1 MIESQ
6 QEDPTSEK
14 ESRTQE
20 SCVDDI
26 VSEDK
31 SDTILYIY
39 GEKHAIESEKEPGLM
54 SKLKRTLR
62 NFRYRKSP
70 GGQQTIRKVK
80 DHYRNK
86 DHAKELNKKDVLKY
100 QSGSHG
106 HDVLSE
112 YLSSPGGKSSLKK
125 AASRYQSSLA
135 GKSSLKEAASRY
147 QSSLAGKSSL
157 KEAASRYESSLAGKS
172 SRKEASSRYQS
183 SLAGKSSLKK
193 AASRYESSLAGKSS
207 RKEASCRYESSFAG
221 KSSRKEASSKYRS
234 APEFKEK
241 RKDYEHS
248 KKENFSQSRR
258 TKYRRNRLF
267 EEFEEEF
274 EDDIDYCLTRKEAM
288 KQIRKHT
295 TRNGKKLRFLLHKER
310 IKGFRKSV
318 FLPNISYI
326 SRKGTFRTKSFMR
339 SKSKLMWKNAVNRVM
354 TENLN
359 DFLAND
365 IINEWYPS
373 LNFKRNNQYKKK
385 FIASQLQRRILNCRD
400 LWIKILYG
408 RCHKLNLTSEQ
419 LINEEKLDISE
430 EKRFDSILG
439 FKCHRKG
446 VEPRFPVYSFIS
458 GKPFKFRY
466 NKSSKKSR
474 EELRKSERCTK
485 DCIPAGGSEVN
496 RFKDYLARCRNL
508 DVRNCRKFVQ
518 ASNKCGNFKG
528 NEMYS
533 LKVGHRNHPES
544 CLRSEAK
551 NKCSSDLVL
560 LRKLSVH
567 YKNARTL
574 YKAVNEMKTADQF
587 VSDLDTATATGDIEY
602 LLKLL
607 QYEPPIAV
615 KTFEVER
622 PQEVIN
628 EQYMEETFPEQ
639 YLEFLTSIN
648 ANHTVPCI
656 SCRRLTEDDP
666 KKCKTITSRWKK
678 VNIVNSEYMF
688 LLRYLQ
694 SDEWLRMGGVYV
706 DSLVGKRICNYC
718 HSKMEKG
725 EVPRISVRNGMNE
738 GIVPIQIAD
747 LSQFECMFI
756 RQISMFQTFLKLGPS
771 VGNRPNNEK
780 MSAVKGFSV
789 HIPVPIQVNA
799 KQLAGELPGL
809 LNPKTF
815 IVLHGLP
822 NKDRKVWQTLINVDK
837 VITALKWLVKNNPL
851 YESIKVP
858 TKGEILDMMC
868 EADSDIEDGEGAI
881 PTDSFD
887 SFDRCGENGKKDEDI
902 SDTSPTLSSAE
913 SIIEPSTKRARHKN
927 SNTSDDIGISLPEML
942 PTDNKE
948 DPADLNDEFLERLC
962 ELDMSS
968 NDDNLESNSSLFGLS
983 STSTRSAISSNNSSS
998 MEISFDDVPFK
1009 SSDSEMS
1016 VDESKCRDKG
1026 GDGHIKPLKIVASVD
1041 FKDMELGIENE
1052 DPSFKNIW
1060 KFSATVSDEEMV
1072 RIKEIS
1078 SCSNRRKVI
1087 ALKCVVHM
1095 ARLLISNGS
1104 LCFRCHRDVRNYR
1117 DQIIQLLRSG
1127 NTTLGYQL
1135 LNIEAILTAF
1145 SKMRTA
1151 LLAEDDSIKTNKC
1164 GFCVQSKISYHPFR
1178 KKARR
1183 NTKGSVKTVSN
1194 NHQLRASWGANFF
1207 FNTKVKTLSL
1217 LDSMKEERQMCDGCY
1232 DEIEEKSSKGISHFS
1247 KPSRSLSLKIR
1258 KRAAT
1263 VYDSHCEVQGL
1274 YAKAND
1280 DEVFS
1285 AGICVKCDQ
1294 HITICRD
1301 ILDMRFEELELRG
1314 EEKKSCS
1321 GVSNVHE
1328 VIGLKNE
1335 GETRLCTEIFPDP
1348 LKISAEER
1356 AHFRSKNLV
1365 YSENILDHIGTAL
1378 VKSLHCKHCKK
1389 HLKATIAAFK
1399 RLMKYK
1405 KPSPENQ
1412 PVNLEDCDISV
1423 LNSLDVFYSERLSSS
1438 LFHGRCFKCEK
1449 SLELIGG
1456 GTESSDD
1463 SSDMTSASGS
1473 SAKISSAEEEYSS
1486 PNIFFEND
1494 DGDKKG
1500 PKKMMEEMTEE
1511 DYKNLI
1517 EEFTVTGMDILD
1529 DNPELMD
1536 DLYRLLRL
1544 DDDPVDLSDTKLD
1557 LLAFPEIFSWGVGG
1571 RRGFRGEE
1579 AKPLQ
1584 YEKSR
1589 LMSSNGPTRRNIQH
1603 LFHLAGEN
1611 ERRKIRSSI
1620 FATLKNVQGMGNL
1633 DAASLL
1639 NKIKMKDPALLKR
1652 INKVLRLVPN
1662 TQAYWESARAKLKAQ
1677 IEKFGPPTFFAT
1689 FSPNEYDW
1697 EDLLQH
1703 LKDANSDISN
1713 VDDLSPSALLNKDP
1727 VLTSTYIHKRFDA
1740 LLKFIIDAEPLGKV
1754 NSYFVRHEY
1763 QSRGTVHFHTFFW
1776 IDKSPLIGKSSDAEV
1791 ASFIQKHIT
1800 CRIPDPVNEATLS
1813 DVVGSYQDH
1822 SCRSYCL
1829 RTFKEAHNS
1838 SKAKN
1843 TSASSTKS
1851 KTKVACRFGFPRPK
1865 SKKFILHDV
1874 LSSVIGRKTKQMK
1887 QRLYD
1892 LPRTEEERRV
1902 NDYNS
1907 ILSFLWKGNM
1917 DIQFLAEDSYSIT
1930 QYVTKYITKGETSV
1944 LDIDEADLK
1953 DLSKTSYQNLSKFAF
1968 QLLKSREMG
1977 AHEAADRILQN
1988 NGELWRSS
1996 ETFVWLPTTTPDRRT
2011 RVIRSLN
2018 ELKNQ
2023 EPDSTNI
2030 FFDDWVH
2037 VFYPNRPRTKDFEN
2051 MSLYDFVS
2059 RYEKV
2064 IGKPEK
2070 LEKEEKEK
2078 YIKVKDESG
2087 KYLRTLQR
2095 RKKEPVIYHHNYSV
2109 KTDPELFYYSMLA
2122 LYKPWRDEADIASS
2136 HDKYSDAFF
2145 DAVEDFSQLKEMSS
2159 KKINIEKAR
2168 EKMEKEAEE
2177 KMAASGTAT
2186 PSQAEDDID
2195 LGNQG
2200 LRSGLNDYEIV
2211 NDRSTIKS
2219 HEELESFVKT
2229 LNIDQKRVYD
2239 KATKHIEHMV
2249 RHRDKECVGKD
2260 CSRPLNLYVSGFGGT
2275 GKSYLIKAL
2284 QGYLWVQ
2291 KNLFDESTDIALTA
2305 PTGLAAANVGGQTLH
2320 SLFSL
2325 PVEHGEKLP
2334 KYTALKKNSM
2344 QQTRTVLKDL
2354 ALLVI
2359 DEISMVSAEMMMS
2372 INLRLQEIFGADEL
2386 FGGKTVIVFGDL
2398 LQLPPVHGKRPF
2410 QDLSGDDV
2418 HNLTSG
2424 LRIPS
2429 HLWGNFEY
2437 DELTINQRQKGE
2449 ENEKWSSMLGRIR
2462 IGRQSQDDI
2471 NLLQERLIPVRHCEL
2486 PSQHLDQIVDYFLSL
2501 QKQFPA
2507 TVCLL
2512 PKRNMM
2518 ESFNMTVMK
2527 KLFPTAIKIEA
2538 DDDVDGRT
2546 KADKKRALD
2555 AVLKIDRLGDSRNT
2569 ADLEKCLLLS
2579 EGVRIMLRKNIDTAK
2594 GLVNGAM
2601 GIVKEIVRHS
2611 NDPNSAIE
2619 KLLVEFDGIDGVVA
2633 ITRDTRKVKLFE
2645 DSYLHRRQFPISTG
2659 YALTI
2664 HKAQGMSLSHV
2675 FCDLGCMIFA
2685 TGQIYVALS
2694 RCKTLDGLHLVNF
2707 DESRITVDRLAINE
2721 YVRLKSKPII
2731 AAGITLKTDDQP
2743 ESSKKGKKRHTK
2755 KKNERIWYETDAAK
2769 KAKATVNDTLRND
2782 KKDQSKA
2789 RKKKQADIPKKK
2801 KPSTERNSSLTVANI
2816 SAHINQIYVGIPAE
2830 YIPTADILSGAEM
2843 LLTYRRA
2850 LVPGYRGNSRDSFI
2864 SRSALELD
2872 PDPYNIR
2879 QATDLW
2885 LTGSTI
2891 TKYITVIKDDLAAE
2905 IGGTTLYNMGPY
2917 CGGYRRE
2924 GRHQA
2929 GLLGDY
2935 VKNTFGERPFTRLRY
2950 SLFYFPSHFISN
2962 SLNLFNN

>member
-1 MIESQ
+1 
-6 QEDPTSEK
+6 
-14 ESRTQE
+14 
-20 SCVDDI
+20 
-26 VSEDK
+26 
-31 SDTILYIY
+31 
-39 GEKHAIESEKEPGLM
+39 M

-241 RKDYEHS
+241 RKDYEDS

-694 SDEWLRMGGVYV
+694 SDEWLRMGGLYV

-1026 GDGHIKPLKIVASVD
+1026 GDGHIKPLKIVASV
-1041 FKDMELGIENE
+1041 
-1052 DPSFKNIW
+1052 
-1060 KFSATVSDEEMV
+1060 V
-1072 RIKEIS
+1072 
-1078 SCSNRRKVI
+1078 
-1087 ALKCVVHM
+1087 
-1095 ARLLISNGS
+1095 
-1104 LCFRCHRDVRNYR
+1104 
-1117 DQIIQLLRSG
+1117 LRTW
-1127 NTTLGYQL
+1127 NW
-1135 LNIEAILTAF
+1135 A
-1145 SKMRTA
+1145 SKM
-1151 LLAEDDSIKTNKC
+1151 
-1164 GFCVQSKISYHPFR
+1164 KIH
-1178 KKARR
+1178 
-1183 NTKGSVKTVSN
+1183 
-1194 NHQLRASWGANFF
+1194 
-1207 FNTKVKTLSL
+1207 LS
-1217 LDSMKEERQMCDGCY
+1217 
-1232 DEIEEKSSKGISHFS
+1232 
-1247 KPSRSLSLKIR
+1247 
-1258 KRAAT
+1258 
-1263 VYDSHCEVQGL
+1263 
-1274 YAKAND
+1274 
-1280 DEVFS
+1280 
-1285 AGICVKCDQ
+1285 
-1294 HITICRD
+1294 
-1301 ILDMRFEELELRG
+1301 
-1314 EEKKSCS
+1314 
-1321 GVSNVHE
+1321 
-1328 VIGLKNE
+1328 
-1335 GETRLCTEIFPDP
+1335 
-1348 LKISAEER
+1348 
-1356 AHFRSKNLV
+1356 
-1365 YSENILDHIGTAL
+1365 
-1378 VKSLHCKHCKK
+1378 
-1389 HLKATIAAFK
+1389 
-1399 RLMKYK
+1399 
-1405 KPSPENQ
+1405 
-1412 PVNLEDCDISV
+1412 
-1423 LNSLDVFYSERLSSS
+1423 
-1438 LFHGRCFKCEK
+1438 
-1449 SLELIGG
+1449 
-1456 GTESSDD
+1456 
-1463 SSDMTSASGS
+1463 
-1473 SAKISSAEEEYSS
+1473 
-1486 PNIFFEND
+1486 
-1494 DGDKKG
+1494 
-1500 PKKMMEEMTEE
+1500 
-1511 DYKNLI
+1511 
-1517 EEFTVTGMDILD
+1517 
-1529 DNPELMD
+1529 
-1536 DLYRLLRL
+1536 
-1544 DDDPVDLSDTKLD
+1544 
-1557 LLAFPEIFSWGVGG
+1557 
-1571 RRGFRGEE
+1571 
-1579 AKPLQ
+1579 
-1584 YEKSR
+1584 
-1589 LMSSNGPTRRNIQH
+1589 
-1603 LFHLAGEN
+1603 
-1611 ERRKIRSSI
+1611 
-1620 FATLKNVQGMGNL
+1620 
-1633 DAASLL
+1633 
-1639 NKIKMKDPALLKR
+1639 R
-1652 INKVLRLVPN
+1652 I
-1662 TQAYWESARAKLKAQ
+1662 Y
-1677 IEKFGPPTFFAT
+1677 G
-1689 FSPNEYDW
+1689 
-1697 EDLLQH
+1697 
-1703 LKDANSDISN
+1703 
-1713 VDDLSPSALLNKDP
+1713 
-1727 VLTSTYIHKRFDA
+1727 
-1740 LLKFIIDAEPLGKV
+1740 
-1754 NSYFVRHEY
+1754 
-1763 QSRGTVHFHTFFW
+1763 
-1776 IDKSPLIGKSSDAEV
+1776 
-1791 ASFIQKHIT
+1791 
-1800 CRIPDPVNEATLS
+1800 
-1813 DVVGSYQDH
+1813 
-1822 SCRSYCL
+1822 
-1829 RTFKEAHNS
+1829 
-1838 SKAKN
+1838 
-1843 TSASSTKS
+1843 
-1851 KTKVACRFGFPRPK
+1851 
-1865 SKKFILHDV
+1865 
-1874 LSSVIGRKTKQMK
+1874 
-1887 QRLYD
+1887 
-1892 LPRTEEERRV
+1892 
-1902 NDYNS
+1902 
-1907 ILSFLWKGNM
+1907 SFL
-1917 DIQFLAEDSYSIT
+1917 
-1930 QYVTKYITKGETSV
+1930 
-1944 LDIDEADLK
+1944 
-1953 DLSKTSYQNLSKFAF
+1953 
-1968 QLLKSREMG
+1968 
-1977 AHEAADRILQN
+1977 
-1988 NGELWRSS
+1988 
-1996 ETFVWLPTTTPDRRT
+1996 
-2011 RVIRSLN
+2011 
-2018 ELKNQ
+2018 
-2023 EPDSTNI
+2023 
-2030 FFDDWVH
+2030 
-2037 VFYPNRPRTKDFEN
+2037 
-2051 MSLYDFVS
+2051 
-2059 RYEKV
+2059 
-2064 IGKPEK
+2064 
-2070 LEKEEKEK
+2070 
-2078 YIKVKDESG
+2078 
-2087 KYLRTLQR
+2087 
-2095 RKKEPVIYHHNYSV
+2095 
-2109 KTDPELFYYSMLA
+2109 
-2122 LYKPWRDEADIASS
+2122 
-2136 HDKYSDAFF
+2136 
-2145 DAVEDFSQLKEMSS
+2145 
-2159 KKINIEKAR
+2159 
-2168 EKMEKEAEE
+2168 
-2177 KMAASGTAT
+2177 
-2186 PSQAEDDID
+2186 
-2195 LGNQG
+2195 
-2200 LRSGLNDYEIV
+2200 
-2211 NDRSTIKS
+2211 
-2219 HEELESFVKT
+2219 
-2229 LNIDQKRVYD
+2229 
-2239 KATKHIEHMV
+2239 
-2249 RHRDKECVGKD
+2249 
-2260 CSRPLNLYVSGFGGT
+2260 
-2275 GKSYLIKAL
+2275 
-2284 QGYLWVQ
+2284 
-2291 KNLFDESTDIALTA
+2291 
-2305 PTGLAAANVGGQTLH
+2305 
-2320 SLFSL
+2320 
-2325 PVEHGEKLP
+2325 
-2334 KYTALKKNSM
+2334 
-2344 QQTRTVLKDL
+2344 QQ
-2354 ALLVI
+2354 
-2359 DEISMVSAEMMMS
+2359 S
-2372 INLRLQEIFGADEL
+2372 
-2386 FGGKTVIVFGDL
+2386 
-2398 LQLPPVHGKRPF
+2398 
-2410 QDLSGDDV
+2410 
-2418 HNLTSG
+2418 
-2424 LRIPS
+2424 
-2429 HLWGNFEY
+2429 
-2437 DELTINQRQKGE
+2437 
-2449 ENEKWSSMLGRIR
+2449 
-2462 IGRQSQDDI
+2462 
-2471 NLLQERLIPVRHCEL
+2471 
-2486 PSQHLDQIVDYFLSL
+2486 
-2501 QKQFPA
+2501 
-2507 TVCLL
+2507 
-2512 PKRNMM
+2512 
-2518 ESFNMTVMK
+2518 VMK
-2527 KLFPTAIKIEA
+2527 KW
-2538 DDDVDGRT
+2538 
-2546 KADKKRALD
+2546 
-2555 AVLKIDRLGDSRNT
+2555 
-2569 ADLEKCLLLS
+2569 S
-2579 EGVRIMLRKNIDTAK
+2579 E
-2594 GLVNGAM
+2594 
-2601 GIVKEIVRHS
+2601 
-2611 NDPNSAIE
+2611 
-2619 KLLVEFDGIDGVVA
+2619 
-2633 ITRDTRKVKLFE
+2633 
-2645 DSYLHRRQFPISTG
+2645 
-2659 YALTI
+2659 
-2664 HKAQGMSLSHV
+2664 
-2675 FCDLGCMIFA
+2675 
-2685 TGQIYVALS
+2685 
-2694 RCKTLDGLHLVNF
+2694 
-2707 DESRITVDRLAINE
+2707 
-2721 YVRLKSKPII
+2721 
-2731 AAGITLKTDDQP
+2731 
-2743 ESSKKGKKRHTK
+2743 
-2755 KKNERIWYETDAAK
+2755 
-2769 KAKATVNDTLRND
+2769 
-2782 KKDQSKA
+2782 
-2789 RKKKQADIPKKK
+2789 
-2801 KPSTERNSSLTVANI
+2801 
-2816 SAHINQIYVGIPAE
+2816 
-2830 YIPTADILSGAEM
+2830 
-2843 LLTYRRA
+2843 
-2850 LVPGYRGNSRDSFI
+2850 
-2864 SRSALELD
+2864 
-2872 PDPYNIR
+2872 
-2879 QATDLW
+2879 
-2885 LTGSTI
+2885 
-2891 TKYITVIKDDLAAE
+2891 
-2905 IGGTTLYNMGPY
+2905 
-2917 CGGYRRE
+2917 
-2924 GRHQA
+2924 
-2929 GLLGDY
+2929 
-2935 VKNTFGERPFTRLRY
+2935 
-2950 SLFYFPSHFISN
+2950 
-2962 SLNLFNN
+2962 